1 MTSAVPIALK
11 FSRIVVP
18 SEAEGSEVFLLRK
31 GTTLRDEK
39 QIPRRAKALLGMT
52 ILKGIR
58 FRRFRRRLKDSD
70 GF

>member
-18 SEAEGSEVFLLRK
+18 SEAEGSEVCLLRK
-31 GTTLRDEK
+31 GNTLRDEK

-52 ILKGIR
+52 IMKHVQAA
-58 FRRFRRRLKDSD
+58 RLKSCPDTMQNP
-70 GF
+70 